1 MISADSVDELKDY
14 KKREG
19 CPLTMLSDSE
29 RKVIKEYDL
38 YNPSEREG
46 IAVPA
51 AFVINRS
58 GVIRFLKVEST
69 LLRVRPKMLLR
80 QLRDIDIK

>member
-38 YNPSEREG
+38 FNPSEREG

-58 GVIRFLKVEST
+58 GVVRFSKIENT
-69 LLRVRPKMLLR
+69 LLRVRPNMLLK
-80 QLRDIDIK
+80 QVQEINME

>member
-58 GVIRFLKVEST
+58 GVVRFSKIENT
-69 LLRVRPKMLLR
+69 LLRVRPNMLLK
-80 QLRDIDIK
+80 QVQEINME